1 MFCVCRYILNAFII
15 EFQVIYALNTKND
28 EHEAIV
34 QSLKDQ
40 HEEEMQQLLME
51 TKEKIAVYKAKLDS
65 ESIHSKKIEV
75 LESTISEH
83 QRHKQTALQQFESF
97 KLQAEERETKLKS
110 EHAQKMLELSHEVL
124 KAKKTF
130 EDKLKDFELWK
141 DSVSSEKDKEIEKLK
156 EKYEKEID
164 EVRNHQRSQ
173 NDEWLNDVK
182 NIEEKYKSEL
192 GQLQEKY
199 DNLEIEKNKAAED
212 YEGKLHKAQ
221 LFYEKELEA
230 LKTLSSSSNEEA
242 QRLLREEQER
252 LRKDYALQESELRK
266 QISSLTNQFIEKEDE
281 LEKCKSDLQRLQ
293 ASLSD
298 KDSSSSELNKQVSI
312 HETFVQVKMNI
323 KK

>member
-266 QISSLTNQFIEKEDE
+266 QISSLTNQVIEKEDE